1 MLVYPKMEN
10 LLPKAEN
17 RYTLAILVAKRA
29 RQLVDGARQMVDSDS
44 PNLVTVA
51 CEELALDK
59 FRGIKGIRTVF
70 IPLRPEIEAARLAA
84 RTAADQASLA
94 DAIRE
99 SVDAVSDDLIMI
111 DEPDA
116 DLFQTEVL
124 ERAMAPESVEDLE
137 EEDQDQIDAEK
148 PVSMESDEMDA
159 EAADFMAVSEKE
171 DSESEENA

>member
-29 RQLVDGARQMVDSDS
+29 RQLVDGARMLVDSDS

-51 CEELALDK
+51 CEELAKDK
-59 FRGIKGIRTVF
+59 FRGVKGIKSVY

-84 RTAADQASLA
+84 RTAADQANLA
-94 DAIRE
+94 ESIRE
-99 SVDAVSDDLIMI
+99 SVDAVSEDVLTL

-116 DLFQTEVL
+116 DLFQTEFL
-124 ERAMAPESVEDLE
+124 ERAAEITAQADPEETADDEATEGETLACDLT
-137 EEDQDQIDAEK
+137 DDAEDK
-148 PVSMESDEMDA
+148 
-159 EAADFMAVSEKE
+159 
-171 DSESEENA
+171 DSESEDRA

>member
-29 RQLVDGARQMVDSDS
+29 RQLVDGARPMTESDS

-51 CEELALDK
+51 CEELAVDRV
-59 FRGIKGIRTVF
+59 RGLKGQRTVY

-94 DAIRE
+94 EAIRE
-99 SVDAVSDDLIMI
+99 SVDAASDDLLSL

-124 ERAMAPESVEDLE
+124 ERASELSAREDAE
-137 EEDQDQIDAEK
+137 EVSEDEPAAACQIDEDNGESGEK
-148 PVSMESDEMDA
+148 
-159 EAADFMAVSEKE
+159 
-171 DSESEENA
+171 DSESEDNA